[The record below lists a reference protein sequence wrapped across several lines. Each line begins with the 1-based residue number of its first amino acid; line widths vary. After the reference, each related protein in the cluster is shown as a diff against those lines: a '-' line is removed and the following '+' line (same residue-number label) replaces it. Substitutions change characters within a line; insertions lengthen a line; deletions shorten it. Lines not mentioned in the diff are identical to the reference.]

1 MLRCVKISSGKEEPV
16 VKNTLV
22 VIVSLAMG
30 VAAVATAQTAPP
42 QTKVGVINIQTAM
55 VSTKDGQKAV
65 AELNGRMAPRQ
76 KELEKKQS
84 DIREMQDRLQKGA
97 NTMAESAKQDL
108 TRSIDAKTK
117 AFNRD
122 MEDAQAEMDTEQR
135 KVLDELSN
143 KMQQVIDK
151 FAVANGY
158 AIILDVSNPNT
169 PVLYASNAVE
179 ITKEIVDLYDKLL
192 PGPTPTAPHQPPSAK
207 PTTQTPTTTPA
218 KPATPT
224 ATPAKKQ
231 P

>member
-1 MLRCVKISSGKEEPV
+1 
-16 VKNTLV
+16 
-22 VIVSLAMG
+22 
-30 VAAVATAQTAPP
+30 
-42 QTKVGVINIQTAM
+42 
-55 VSTKDGQKAV
+55 
-65 AELNGRMAPRQ
+65 MAPRQ

-97 NTMAESAKQDL
+97 NTMAETAKQDL

-192 PGPTPTAPHQPPSAK
+192 PGPTTTSPHQTPAVK
-207 PTTQTPTTTPA
+207 PATPTTTPAA

-224 ATPAKKQ
+224 ATPVKKQ
-231 P
+231 PYY